1 MSLPRIGITLGDPGG
16 IGPEI
21 VVKSLLDTS
30 ALPPAQL
37 VLFGDRSVLE
47 EAERTLGKSLNCL
60 HYDEKEDRENV
71 RISLREVKAPLTSV
85 KKGKAFGENG
95 LASFLFFEEAVQA
108 ARRGELQSIV
118 TAPISKLS
126 WELGGISWRGHTEYL
141 EKFYPEA
148 MMTFWSERLT
158 VALLSHHVPL
168 KEALRKVK
176 KKNLLR
182 FFHTLRQSMD
192 TARPGPYEFLVAGL
206 NPHAGEHGLLGKEE
220 AEEIIPA
227 IEEAKASGLPFSG
240 PYPPDVVFRIALGHP
255 QKIVVALYHDQGLI
269 AFKLEAFETGVNV
282 TLGMP
287 FIRSSP
293 DHGTAFDVAGKGR
306 ASHRSMAEAI
316 RLAAELSPRSF

>member
-37 VLFGDRSVLE
+37 VLFGERSVLE

-60 HYDEKEDRENV
+60 HYDEKEDREKA
-71 RISLREVKAPLTSV
+71 RISLKEVKAPLASV
-85 KKGKAFGENG
+85 KIGKASGENG
-95 LASFLFFEEAVQA
+95 RASFLFFEEAVRA
-108 ARRGELQSIV
+108 ARRGELQSVV

-141 EKFYPEA
+141 EQFYPEA
-148 MMTFWSERLT
+148 VMTFWSERLT

-168 KEALRKVK
+168 KEALRKVE

-182 FFHTLRQSMD
+182 FFQTLRRSMEK
-192 TARPGPYEFLVAGL
+192 ARPGSSEFLVAGL
-206 NPHAGEHGLLGKEE
+206 NPHAGEDGLLGKEE
-220 AEEIIPA
+220 SEEIIPA
-227 IEEAKASGLPFSG
+227 IEEAKSLGLPFSG

-255 QKIVVALYHDQGLI
+255 EKIVVALYHDQGLI

-293 DHGTAFDVAGKGR
+293 DHGTAFDIAGKGR
-306 ASHRSMAEAI
+306 ASQRSMVEAI

>member
-21 VVKSLLDTS
+21 VVKSLLETS
-30 ALPPAQL
+30 AVPPAQL
-37 VLFGDRSVLE
+37 VLFGNRSILE
-47 EAERTLGKSLNCL
+47 GAERMIGKSLNCL
-60 HYDEKEDRENV
+60 PYDQVEDHEKV
-71 RISLREVKAPLTSV
+71 RIYLKEVKVPLTSV
-85 KKGKAFGENG
+85 NKGKASEENG
-95 LASFLFFEEAVQA
+95 QASFLFFKEAVQA

-141 EKFYPEA
+141 EQFYPEA
-148 MMTFWSERLT
+148 MMTFWSEQLT

-182 FFHTLRQSMD
+182 FFQTLRQSVE

-206 NPHAGEHGLLGKEE
+206 NPHAGEDGLLGKEE

-227 IEEAKASGLPFSG
+227 IEEAKALGLPFDG
-240 PYPPDVVFRIALGHP
+240 PYPADVVFRTALGHP
-255 QKIVVALYHDQGLI
+255 EKIVVALYHDQGLI

-293 DHGTAFDVAGKGR
+293 DHGTAFDIAGKGR
-306 ASHRSMAEAI
+306 ASQRSMVAAI
-316 RLAAELSPRSF
+316 RLAVELSPRPF